1 MCTIVVTLG
10 AEGGAPFVRVD
21 DEGHG
26 VPDALRA
33 RLGEP
38 FLTTKEPGEG
48 MGLGL
53 YLVRKLL
60 EVAGGG
66 LEVRERAP
74 AGTSVLLR
82 FGSAGAS

>member
-1 MCTIVVTLG
+1 
-10 AEGGAPFVRVD
+10 
-21 DEGHG
+21 
-26 VPDALRA
+26 
-33 RLGEP
+33 
-38 FLTTKEPGEG
+38 

-82 FGSAGAS
+82 FGNAGVA